1 MLSGKYSSELETNSK
16 NVNMLFFKKNILA
29 LITFSS

>member
-1 MLSGKYSSELETNSK
+1 MLSEEYSSELETNLK
-16 NVNMLFFKKNILA
+16 TVNMLFFKKNILA

>member
-1 MLSGKYSSELETNSK
+1 MLSEEYSSELETNLK
-16 NVNMLFFKKNILA
+16 TVNMLFKKNILA

>member
-1 MLSGKYSSELETNSK
+1 MLSEEYSSELETSLK
-16 NVNMLFFKKNILA
+16 TVNMLFFKKNILA